1 MLSSTA
7 RGLPRFSM
15 TRDRP
20 SSSTRRRSLPKFARA
35 SKAVTTIPSFI
46 NSPFRLI
53 KLYSS
58 RRIDVNY
65 AVENAA
71 SESHYVVDEW
81 FEAIVGLIRWFYH
94 SHVGSVNSDPLHS
107 GNSGT
112 PKDLQKR

>member
-7 RGLPRFSM
+7 RGLPRFYM

-58 RRIDVNY
+58 RRIDVN
-65 AVENAA
+65 
-71 SESHYVVDEW
+71 
-81 FEAIVGLIRWFYH
+81 
-94 SHVGSVNSDPLHS
+94 
-107 GNSGT
+107 SGT
-112 PKDLQKR
+112 GPTKQLTHFTSGEVWDYGWSPDGKFIALARGTDQSDAVLFTSAK